1 MTRGP
6 LPSGVLADYVFDAR
20 NHLKSAGG
28 ESYSYDAEGNRV
40 SLTNA
45 AGTTRFVIDPNGGPM
60 SRVLV
65 RERPDTTKVLH
76 VYAGSLLLYEVEA
89 ATDTPRYFHSDH
101 VGNTVALSNAAGAIT
116 DRITYTPF
124 GSITSRTGTSDTPFL
139 FGGALGCATSSN
151 GLVHMRARYYQPKL
165 GRFINQDP
173 IGFEGGTNWYG
184 YCDNDPISNTDPS
197 GLYFGLDDAVA
208 AGAGSVIGLAV
219 QGGMDLYHGKMSP
232 GSHYLAAAAGG
243 AIAGAGTLYIGP
255 GGLGLGTA
263 AAAGI
268 SGAAGGAYANTIRQS
283 ADISSGRQDSFSGT
297 SLALETGLGGAG
309 SVIGAKV
316 LPAVLG
322 GLSNATKGSIGE
334 TTSLITNLARG
345 NVPLGGEGIG
355 RLAGAYTW
363 WRKNSAMGLAI

>member
-1 MTRGP
+1 VDQFENVTSLTQLR
-6 LPSGVLADYVFDAR
+6 SLANLDADQVGSTVAITDDSQTVTDR
-20 NHLKSAGG
+20 F
-28 ESYSYDAEGNRV
+28 SYSPFGIALRN
-40 SLTNA
+40 S
-45 AGTTRFVIDPNGGPM
+45 
-60 SRVLV
+60 
-65 RERPDTTKVLH
+65 
-76 VYAGSLLLYEVEA
+76 GS
-89 ATDTPRYFHSDH
+89 TDTPFQFNGSFG
-101 VGNTVALSNAAGAIT
+101 VQT
-116 DRITYTPF
+116 D
-124 GSITSRTGTSDTPFL
+124 
-139 FGGALGCATSSN
+139 AN
-151 GLVHMRARYYQPKL
+151 GLCYMRARYYNPRMM
-165 GRFINQDP
+165 RFVNADP
-173 IGFEGGTNWYG
+173 ISFGGGSNWYA
-184 YCDNDPISNTDPS
+184 YCGNDPLSNTDPS

-208 AGAGSVIGLAV
+208 AGAGAVIGLAV

-243 AIAGAGTLYIGP
+243 AIAGAGTLYLGP

-322 GLSNATKGSIGE
+322 RLSNATKGSIGE

-355 RLAGAYTW
+355 WQVRIPGGGRIPRWDWQFRNIFTGSISTVESKFGTAGLTGAQRAGAPFAPNLSVEKWTYNFW
-363 WRKNSAMGLAI
+363 AGIGAGAGENAGAFGRK